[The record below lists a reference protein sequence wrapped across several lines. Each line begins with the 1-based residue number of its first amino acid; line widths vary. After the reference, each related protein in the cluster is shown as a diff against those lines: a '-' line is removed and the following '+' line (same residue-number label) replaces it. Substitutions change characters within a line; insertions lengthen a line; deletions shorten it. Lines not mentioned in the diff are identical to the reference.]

1 MNALAGH
8 LGERDALMARNVQL
22 AGKVRSQQSRMAA
35 FEAFDGNLTELADL
49 GLLKGR
55 VIEGVRQAIHP
66 GAVLLLVEDD
76 GHLRVE
82 RAHMEGDAEIARRVR
97 GEVVRIAGGPFAE
110 APAGQAVR
118 LACARELGLP
128 SLATTA
134 LGERPALAMPLR
146 AEGGDLLGAIVV
158 ADPRAADGSPRAD
171 FDASADAGGLLH
183 FANLL
188 GMAIER
194 KRAYERMLWKIVK
207 VVELRDPRET
217 TAHVKRVSGIS
228 LELFD
233 GWAGRHGLRDLEAEF
248 ARERL
253 RVASTLHDVGKVG
266 VSDLILWKPGKLDE
280 KEYAQMKRHTVLGA
294 SCGWDAGAQEE
305 DAREVMMNHHQRWDG
320 RGYPVEAVDGSP
332 IAPLAGHD
340 IPLFARIV
348 AVADVFDALSSR
360 RSYKDPWPP
369 EKVLEVMRD
378 DAGKAFDPELI
389 EILVERHERVRAV
402 WGMHPDAPH
411 AR

>member
-1 MNALAGH
+1 MC
-8 LGERDALMARNVQL
+8 
-22 AGKVRSQQSRMAA
+22 SS
-35 FEAFDGNLTELADL
+35 DL
-49 GLLKGR
+49 
-55 VIEGVRQAIHP
+55 
-66 GAVLLLVEDD
+66 
-76 GHLRVE
+76 
-82 RAHMEGDAEIARRVR
+82 
-97 GEVVRIAGGPFAE
+97 
-110 APAGQAVR
+110 
-118 LACARELGLP
+118 
-128 SLATTA
+128 

-171 FDASADAGGLLH
+171 FDASTDAGGLLH

-348 AVADVFDALSSR
+348 ALADVYDALSSERCYKQAWHER
-360 RSYKDPWPP
+360 R
-369 EKVLEVMRD
+369 VLDTIRAES
-378 DAGKAFDPELI
+378 GGHFDPELV
-389 EILVERHERVRAV
+389 EIFFERLDEVREIRAA
-402 WGMHPDAPH
+402 HPG
-411 AR
+411 